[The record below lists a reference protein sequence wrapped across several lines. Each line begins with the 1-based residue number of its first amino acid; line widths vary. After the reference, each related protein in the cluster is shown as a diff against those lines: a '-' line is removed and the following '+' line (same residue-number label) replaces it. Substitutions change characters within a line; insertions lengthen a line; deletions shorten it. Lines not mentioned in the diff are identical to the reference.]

1 LVVAGDRIPQII
13 SLHGRMIPE
22 PLL

>member
-1 LVVAGDRIPQII
+1 LVVTGDRIPQII